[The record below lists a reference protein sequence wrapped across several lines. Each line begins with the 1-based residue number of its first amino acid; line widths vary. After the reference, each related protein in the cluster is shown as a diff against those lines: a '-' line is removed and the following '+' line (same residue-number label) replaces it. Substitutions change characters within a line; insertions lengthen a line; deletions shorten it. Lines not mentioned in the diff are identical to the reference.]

1 MQIADIYN
9 LFKENKCSHQFL
21 SAAELVNISK
31 FAQAKM
37 LFDKNTQDIYYELD
51 IHELSSSS
59 IPQDELL
66 VMKDQGWSI
75 KDDKLILYQ

>member
-9 LFKENKCSHQFL
+9 LLKENKCTHQSL

-37 LFDKNTQDIYYELD
+37 RLDKNTQDIYYELD
-51 IHELSSSS
+51 IHELSRSS